1 MFTNLSYINSI
12 DRITNIVA
20 LIAFFAVN
28 IPFLNSFVIQCSV
41 EDWLIVIIIIIILN
55 DTASMKYLV
64 GIEQ

>member
-41 EDWLIVIIIIIILN
+41 EDWLIVTIIIILN
-55 DTASMKYLV
+55 DTALMKYLV